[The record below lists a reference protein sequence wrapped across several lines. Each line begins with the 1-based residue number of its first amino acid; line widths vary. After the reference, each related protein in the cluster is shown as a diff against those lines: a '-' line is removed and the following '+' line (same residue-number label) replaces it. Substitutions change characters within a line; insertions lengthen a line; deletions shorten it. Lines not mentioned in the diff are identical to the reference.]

1 MTDQVCRRTGT
12 TAPKSSPQI
21 IYPILTP
28 PTEPPLPNSQ
38 SCSKTEKPHPV
49 PTMKSFTRLII
60 LASAST
66 LALSALAQSPS
77 ELRAKALEITS
88 PIPDQM
94 PGADKDSKALV
105 ALGKTLYFEKRLSIN
120 NTQSCNSCHQVDGK
134 KAGVDGE
141 PTSPGAL
148 GKRGGRNSPTSLN
161 AGFHIAQFWDGRAE
175 DLAAQAKGPILNP
188 IEMGMP
194 SEAAV
199 VEKLSGIKSYQKS
212 FAKAFPGTPN
222 PITYDN
228 LAQAI
233 AAFERTLVTH
243 DRFDDFLKGSD
254 KALTAA
260 ELKGLND
267 FLTVGCTTCHNGP
280 LLGGNGFRKVG
291 AVNPYSDLNDKGR
304 IEITKEEEDLHV
316 FKVPSLRNI
325 ALTAPY
331 FHDGASRSLTD
342 AVSQMAWMQLGE
354 KLTPEKTDSIV
365 TFLRAL
371 NGKGLKGKETI
382 TAQLPS
388 AGADQA
394 MP

>member
-1 MTDQVCRRTGT
+1 MKLTSWF
-12 TAPKSSPQI
+12 TA
-21 IYPILTP
+21 
-28 PTEPPLPNSQ
+28 
-38 SCSKTEKPHPV
+38 
-49 PTMKSFTRLII
+49 
-60 LASAST
+60 LASAGAIVITS
-66 LALSALAQSPS
+66 LAQSPS
-77 ELRAKALEITS
+77 ELRAKALEITG
-88 PIPDQM
+88 PIPARM
-94 PGADKDSKALV
+94 PGAENDTPALI
-105 ALGKTLYFEKRLSIN
+105 ALGKELYFEKRLSIN
-120 NTQSCNSCHQVDGK
+120 NTQSCNSCHQVDGR
-134 KAGVDGE
+134 KAGVDHE

-161 AGFHIAQFWDGRAE
+161 AGFHLAQFWDGRAE

-199 VEKLSGIKSYQKS
+199 VEKISGIKSYRKS
-212 FAKAFPGTPN
+212 FAKAFPDSSN

-228 LAQAI
+228 IAGAI
-233 AAFERTLVTH
+233 AAFERTLITR
-243 DRFDDFLKGSD
+243 DRFDDFLNGSD

-260 ELKGLND
+260 ELTGLNH

-291 AVNPYSDLNDKGR
+291 AINPYSNLEDKGR
-304 IEITKEEEDLHV
+304 IDVTKEEEDLYS

-331 FHDGASRSLTD
+331 FHDGASKSLSD

-354 KLTPEKTDSIV
+354 KLPDDRVASIV
-365 TFLRAL
+365 TFLRSL
-371 NGKGLKGKETI
+371 NGKGLKGRDTI
-382 TAQLPS
+382 AAQGTSDGSEP
-388 AGADQA
+388 A